1 VVLVEKAGEKG
12 WGASDELEGGRW
24 LIPECTLLYTNPG
37 RSEMKRGTIL
47 VL

>member
-1 VVLVEKAGEKG
+1 MVLFEKAGEKG

-24 LIPECTLLYTNPG
+24 LIPECTLYTNPS
-37 RSEMKRGTIL
+37 RTEMKRGTIL